1 MQILLVDDHHL
12 FRDTLEALLKDSFD
26 DADVLHA
33 ANLSEA
39 VEAAK
44 RANAL
49 DAVLLDLRMPGMNG
63 LAGLGAI
70 RQLCPDVPVVILSG
84 DEHPETVRA
93 SLQAGAAGF
102 IPKTM
107 HGAAMLN
114 ALRLVLSGARFIPD
128 LTLSAGDPLG
138 GTAVSGRE
146 PASGLTRREREIMQH
161 LIKGLQN
168 KEIAKRLDIEC
179 ITVALHLRSIYR
191 KLNVLNRTQA
201 VRLAMQLGWD
211 D

>member
-39 VEAAK
+39 VDVAK
-44 RANAL
+44 KAKTL

-63 LAGLGAI
+63 LAGLSAM
-70 RQLCPDVPVVILSG
+70 RHECPDVPVVILSG
-84 DEHPETVRA
+84 YEHPDTARA

-107 HGAAMLN
+107 HGAAMLS
-114 ALRLVLSGARFIPD
+114 ALRLVLSGVRYVPD
-128 LTLSAGDPLG
+128 LTLSGGDLQKG
-138 GTAVSGRE
+138 DA
-146 PASGLTRREREIMQH
+146 ASGGELATGLTPREREILRH
-161 LIKGLQN
+161 LMKGLQN
-168 KEIAKRLDIEC
+168 KEIARLLDIEC
-179 ITVALHLRSIYR
+179 VTVSLHLRSVYR
-191 KLNVLNRTQA
+191 KFNVSNRTQA
-201 VRLAMQLGWD
+201 VRLAMQLGWES
-211 D
+211 